1 MQASYQQEPS
11 SLPAM
16 RVFVFGDVTLER
28 RIAVTGPDARYER
41 IPPDAWQGRSP
52 ALTLLKVL
60 LCRPRR
66 RAAKEDV
73 VALIWS
79 GTQLRNAG
87 RACDAAASVLR
98 SVLRPAGGESLL
110 LTGHSGKHPWYRLAD
125 QRDLWVDAD
134 ACDACVER
142 AIQAE
147 GRGNVK
153 EAISFWEEAFRLQQ
167 RGPFLEDDAT
177 AVWVRERRQLVE
189 GNQRLCLHHLADRY
203 LADQRREEA
212 EVLLRNALNIFP
224 TDEDLLF
231 RLLTLLAQQDR
242 AQEALHLVTHAEYLF
257 SQEEGRALSAR
268 IRVIAE
274 QLRRK
279 GTSGK

>member
-1 MQASYQQEPS
+1 MQGGYQQEPA
-11 SLPAM
+11 SLPAL
-16 RVFVFGDVTLER
+16 RVFLFGDVTLER
-28 RIAVTGPDARYER
+28 RVAGTGPEARYER
-41 IPPDAWQGRSP
+41 IPSGAWQGRGP

-66 RAAKEDV
+66 RATKEDV

-79 GTQLRNAG
+79 GTQVRNAG

-98 SVLRPAGGESLL
+98 SVLRPEDGESLL
-110 LTGHSGKHPWYRLAD
+110 LTGHSGKRPWYRLAD

-134 ACDACVER
+134 ACDACVDQ

-147 GRGNVK
+147 GRGNMQ
-153 EAISFWEEAFRLQQ
+153 EALQLWEEAFRLQQ
-167 RGPFLEDDAT
+167 RGPFLEDDAST
-177 AVWVRERRQLVE
+177 AWARERRQLVE

-212 EVLLRNALNIFP
+212 EVLLRNALNVFP

-231 RLLTLLAQQDR
+231 RLLSLLAQQDR
-242 AQEALHLVTHAEYLF
+242 TQETLHLITRAEHLL

-268 IRVIAE
+268 IRAIEE

>member
-1 MQASYQQEPS
+1 MQGSYQQEPS

-28 RIAVTGPDARYER
+28 RVTGTGPEPQYDR
-41 IPPDAWQGRSP
+41 IPPGAWQGRGP
-52 ALTLLKVL
+52 ALTLLKLL

-66 RAAKEDV
+66 RATKEDV
-73 VALIWS
+73 VVLIWS

-98 SVLRPAGGESLL
+98 SVLRPADGESLL
-110 LTGHSGKHPWYRLAD
+110 LTGHSGKHSWYRLAD

-134 ACDACVER
+134 ACDDHVER

-147 GRGNVK
+147 GRGNMQ
-153 EAISFWEEAFRLQQ
+153 EAISRWEEAFHLQK
-167 RGPFLEDDAT
+167 RGPFLEDDVS
-177 AVWVRERRQLVE
+177 AVWARERRQLVE

-212 EVLLRNALNIFP
+212 EVLLRNALNVFP

-231 RLLTLLAQQDR
+231 RLLSLLAQQDR
-242 AQEALHLVTHAEYLF
+242 TQEALHLITRAEHLL
-257 SQEEGRALSAR
+257 SQEEGHPLSAR
-268 IRVIAE
+268 IRAVAE

-279 GTSGK
+279 GTSGT

>member
-1 MQASYQQEPS
+1 MQGSYQQEPA

-16 RVFVFGDVTLER
+16 RVFLFGDVTLER
-28 RIAVTGPDARYER
+28 RVVETGSAARYER
-41 IPPDAWQGRSP
+41 IPSTAWQGRGP

-66 RAAKEDV
+66 RATKEDV

-98 SVLRPAGGESLL
+98 SVLRPVDGESLL
-110 LTGHSGKHPWYRLAD
+110 LTGHSGKRPWYRLAD

-142 AIQAE
+142 AIQTE
-147 GRGNVK
+147 GRGNMQ
-153 EAISFWEEAFRLQQ
+153 EALSLWEEAFHLQQ
-167 RGPFLEDDAT
+167 RGPFLEDDAS
-177 AVWVRERRQLVE
+177 AAWARERRQLVE

-203 LADQRREEA
+203 LADHRREEA
-212 EVLLRNALNIFP
+212 EVLLRNALTAFP

-242 AQEALHLVTHAEYLF
+242 TQEALHLITRAEHLL
-257 SQEEGRALSAR
+257 SQEEGGALSAR
-268 IRVIAE
+268 IRAIEE

-279 GTSGK
+279 GTG